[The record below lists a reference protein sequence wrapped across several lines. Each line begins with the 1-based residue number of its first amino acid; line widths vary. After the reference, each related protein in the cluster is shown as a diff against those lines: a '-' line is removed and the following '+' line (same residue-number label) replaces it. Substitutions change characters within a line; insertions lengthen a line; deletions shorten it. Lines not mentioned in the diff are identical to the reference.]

1 MGDHGHREDC
11 RTGGSLKERRFSA
24 ALRLSSTCPEC
35 GGGISLREISSA
47 FRCPFCEAALLA
59 LHDGPRTAAVPFL
72 VPVEAAALRLPGLQG
87 DLTPIFVPYE
97 EAAFRLFE
105 LGFGLE
111 DGGASNTIRLGVQR
125 ADLQAPC
132 VALSLDLPERA
143 RSAWIAAVKPF
154 NPAKASGAL
163 VIASDPAPRG
173 TDSGGTFESLRS
185 RLLTESIVRGVVPL
199 TRVTRATL
207 LSRTRLYFPF
217 YLGRDSEGALLVDGM
232 VEAPVLRLTGA
243 DAERLERPEAPEVP
257 GAVHLESMRCLG
269 CRAALPLSRPFC
281 ARVCATCGAVTA
293 ASESALERLPRE
305 VDLQP
310 GEPDTGLVPVWRFPF
325 VLTDPRD
332 GAGLDSV
339 SAVTERLG
347 GRRAESG
354 VPGLDVPAFLEADG
368 AEASP
373 VYQDFPSLA
382 PRGSAHP
389 SGPEPPA
396 SAFRPALLSAED
408 AREIARLVIAQHAVA
423 GALTV
428 VTGARLTELVLEAPL
443 ELGAPKLVFRAR

>member
-1 MGDHGHREDC
+1 M
-11 RTGGSLKERRFSA
+11 KERRFSA

-59 LHDGPRTAAVPFL
+59 MHDGPRRAAVPFL

-105 LGFGLE
+105 LGFGLGE
-111 DGGASNTIRLGVQR
+111 GGASNTIRLGVQR
-125 ADLQAPC
+125 ADLLAPG
-132 VALSLDLPERA
+132 VSLSVRLPERA
-143 RSAWIAAVKPF
+143 RSAWMAAVKPF
-154 NPAKASGAL
+154 NPGKASGAL
-163 VIASDPAPRG
+163 VIAA
-173 TDSGGTFESLRS
+173 DSAGTFEGLRS

-199 TRVTRATL
+199 SRATRVTL
-207 LSRTRLYFPF
+207 LSRTLLYFPY

-232 VEAPVLRLTGA
+232 VESPVTRLTSA
-243 DAERLERPEAPEVP
+243 DAERLERSEAPDVSVS

-269 CRAALPLSRPFC
+269 CRAALPLSRPYC
-281 ARVCATCGAVTA
+281 ARVCATCGAVTE

-305 VDLQP
+305 LDLQP
-310 GEPDTGLVPVWRFPF
+310 GEPDAGLVPAWRFPF

-339 SAVTERLG
+339 AAVTERLG
-347 GRRAESG
+347 GLRAGSG

-382 PRGSAHP
+382 PRG
-389 SGPEPPA
+389 PEPPLGFEPA
-396 SAFRPALLSAED
+396 KSAFRPAILSAGD
-408 AREIARLVIAQHAVA
+408 AREIARLVLARDAVA

-443 ELGAPKLVFRAR
+443 ELGVPTLVFRAR

>member
-1 MGDHGHREDC
+1 M
-11 RTGGSLKERRFSA
+11 KERRFSA

-59 LHDGPRTAAVPFL
+59 MHDGPRRAAVPFL
-72 VPVEAAALRLPGLQG
+72 VPVEAAALRLQGLQG

-105 LGFGLE
+105 LGFGLGE
-111 DGGASNTIRLGVQR
+111 DGASNTIRLGVQR
-125 ADLQAPC
+125 ADLHAPG
-132 VALSLDLPERA
+132 VVLSVRLPERA
-143 RSAWIAAVKPF
+143 RSAWMAAVKPF
-154 NPAKASGAL
+154 NPGKASGAL
-163 VIASDPAPRG
+163 VIAA
-173 TDSGGTFESLRS
+173 DSEGTFESLRS

-199 TRVTRATL
+199 SRATRVTL
-207 LSRTRLYFPF
+207 LSRTLLYFPY
-217 YLGRDSEGALLVDGM
+217 YLGRDSEGPLLVDGM
-232 VEAPVLRLTGA
+232 LESPITRLTSA
-243 DAERLERPEAPEVP
+243 DAERLERAEAPEIA

-269 CRAALPLSRPFC
+269 CRAALPLSRPYC
-281 ARVCATCGAVTA
+281 ARVCATCGVVTE
-293 ASESALERLPRE
+293 ASESALDRLPRE
-305 VDLQP
+305 VDSQS
-310 GEPDTGLVPVWRFPF
+310 GGASRTEVVPVWRFPF

-339 SAVTERLG
+339 TAVTQRLG
-347 GRRAESG
+347 GLRAERAE
-354 VPGLDVPAFLEADG
+354 PGLDVPAFLEADG

-408 AREIARLVIAQHAVA
+408 AMEIARLVLAQQAVA
-423 GALTV
+423 NALTV

-443 ELGAPKLVFRAR
+443 ELGVPKLVFRAR